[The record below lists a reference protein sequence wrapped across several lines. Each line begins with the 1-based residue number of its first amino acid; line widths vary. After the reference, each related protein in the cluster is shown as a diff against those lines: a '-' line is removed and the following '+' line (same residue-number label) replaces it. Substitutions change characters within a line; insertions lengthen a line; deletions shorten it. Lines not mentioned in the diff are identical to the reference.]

1 MNETVVHQAPS
12 WQEIDTWLFY
22 YLGDDEYKAHYS
34 ILLAHSFQR
43 ELNNQLASLIS
54 YDASRGYAD
63 QDR

>member
-1 MNETVVHQAPS
+1 MKQWFIKLHRGRRL
-12 WQEIDTWLFY
+12 IHGFY

-34 ILLAHSFQR
+34 ILLAHNFQR

>member
-1 MNETVVHQAPS
+1 MA
-12 WQEIDTWLFY
+12 FY

-34 ILLAHSFQR
+34 ILLAHNFQR